1 MYVVVS
7 NHVFPLQANLLYS
20 HIVDAKSMEENM
32 NKLNWPTAFVIVAI
46 IFAGAFV
53 YNKPIGAALGA
64 SDGMIVKAGWQNAV
78 WQLNAGKVRL
88 CQTAPEKYS
97 NNAVGTIIC
106 SPYTDN

>member
-1 MYVVVS
+1 
-7 NHVFPLQANLLYS
+7 
-20 HIVDAKSMEENM
+20 M